1 MAPSSPDGFILRHD
15 DSPMEATVNEIR
27 PAHWRASGFPIFTW
41 HCRVQGG
48 ILLDFLEH
56 NDSDTLY
63 LVGTSST
70 AGSCASIGTG
80 RARTTT

>member
-27 PAHWRASGFPIFTW
+27 PAHWRALWISDIHLGTAGSKAEF
-41 HCRVQGG
+41 
-48 ILLDFLEH
+48 LLDFLEH

-63 LVGTSST
+63 RWGHRRRL
-70 AGSCASIGTG
+70 AAAQALALAA
-80 RARTTT
+80 RATT